1 MSKTVNTCGHHC
13 TNRIYRMLH
22 NQMDL
27 REYKEYMDHLR
38 DKYRMDYDEVVSE
51 FVQDFGI

>member
-1 MSKTVNTCGHHC
+1 
-13 TNRIYRMLH
+13 MLH

-51 FVQDFGI
+51 FAQDFGM